1 MLDGY
6 IIIAY
11 DIMQIILSLLITI
24 KIHDISYC
32 IEHILINEM
41 LYAHS
46 RKINNIK
53 IHDPA
58 TSYY

>member
-1 MLDGY
+1 
-6 IIIAY
+6 
-11 DIMQIILSLLITI
+11 MQIILSLLITI
-24 KIHDISYC
+24 KIHDIPYC
-32 IEHILINEM
+32 VEHILINEM

-58 TSYY
+58 TLHL